1 MPAMSTARGTR
12 SFLARLRADQRAVV
26 IVEFAYSLP
35 ILMALAFSSVELTNL
50 AIANMRV
57 SQITMGVA
65 DNLSRAMQSVPMQ
78 DPQLREVDINDAL
91 LGGDIQGGTAI
102 PILTHG
108 RIVLS
113 NLHRNAAGNQ
123 TILWQRCKGML
134 TGAESRYGVQGAT
147 QGTTPGFTGMG
158 TSPNV
163 VQAPDGT
170 DVIFAEVT
178 YNYRPIVGAWALGNF
193 TIRRESAYLVRD
205 NRERIAPIN
214 PNPRA
219 TESFCNV
226 YNSTWS

>member
-1 MPAMSTARGTR
+1 MPAMSTTR
-12 SFLARLRADQRAVV
+12 PLHAMLSRLRADQRAVV

-65 DNLSRAMQSVPMQ
+65 DNLSRAMQSVPMN

-91 LGGDIQGGTAI
+91 LGADIQGGTAV
-102 PILTHG
+102 PILTQG

-113 NLHRNAAGNQ
+113 NLNRNAAGNQ
-123 TILWQRCKGML
+123 TILWQRCKGEL
-134 TGAESRYGVQGAT
+134 TGAQSRYGVQGAT

-158 TSPNV
+158 ASPNV

-178 YNYRPIVGAWALGNF
+178 YNYRPLVGAWALGTF

-205 NRERIAPIN
+205 NRQRVAPIN
-214 PNPRA
+214 PAPTA
-219 TESFCNV
+219 TESRCDT
-226 YNSTWS
+226 YNSTWT

>member
-1 MPAMSTARGTR
+1 MPDLSIMRPVRALLT
-12 SFLARLRADQRAVV
+12 RLRADQRAVV
-26 IVEFAYSLP
+26 IVEFANSLP

-102 PILTHG
+102 PILTQG

-113 NLHRNAAGNQ
+113 SLHRNAAGNQ

-134 TGAESRYGVQGAT
+134 TGGESRYGVQGAT

-158 TSPNV
+158 ASPNV

-214 PNPRA
+214 PAPAA
-219 TESFCNV
+219 TASACNV
-226 YNSTWS
+226 FNSTWS

>member
-1 MPAMSTARGTR
+1 
-12 SFLARLRADQRAVV
+12 VV

-91 LGGDIQGGTAI
+91 LGADIQGGTAV

-113 NLHRNAAGNQ
+113 NLHRNSSGNQ
-123 TILWQRCKGML
+123 TILWQRCKGVL
-134 TGAESRYGVQGAT
+134 TGAGSRYGVQGAT
-147 QGTTPGFTGMG
+147 QGTTAGFTGMG
-158 TSPNV
+158 SPTV
-163 VQAPDGT
+163 IQAPDGT
-170 DVIFAEVT
+170 DILFAEVT
-178 YNYRPIVGAWALGNF
+178 YNYRPLVGAWALGNF

-214 PNPRA
+214 PSPTA
-219 TESFCNV
+219 SVSACNV
-226 YNSTWS
+226 HNSTWT

>member
-1 MPAMSTARGTR
+1 MPDVNTNSSLRTL
-12 SFLARLRADQRAVV
+12 LARLRADQRAVV

-65 DNLSRAMQSVPMQ
+65 DNLSRAMQSVPMS

-91 LGGDIQGGTAI
+91 LGGDIQGGTAV
-102 PILTHG
+102 PILTQG
-108 RIVLS
+108 RIVVSSLS
-113 NLHRNAAGNQ
+113 RNASGNQ

-134 TGAESRYGVQGAT
+134 TGAQSRYGVQGAT

-158 TSPNV
+158 ASPNV
-163 VQAPDGT
+163 VQAPDGS

-178 YNYRPIVGAWALGNF
+178 YNYRPLVGTWALGTF

-205 NRERIAPIN
+205 NRQRVAPIN
-214 PNPRA
+214 PAPAA
-219 TESFCNV
+219 TASACNV